1 MNDLA
6 LHPKTK
12 QHIELYLKKQPQ
24 VLILHGKNG
33 VGLFTIASKISLEI
47 TNKHSV
53 LHIAPDDKGVIKI
66 DIIRQLYGQTRT
78 KRATKL
84 FVLIDNADAMLAPAQ
99 NALLKL
105 LEDTPKNVVFLLTAH
120 HTQLLLPTIRSRAQE
135 IEVLPLTPKQTLE
148 FLKKFQG
155 LDETKQPQLL
165 FLGTGLPAELYRL
178 TNDQEYFSLRSQQ
191 MSKAKD
197 FLAKSLYEKLVI
209 IYKLPN
215 DRSTALTLNQ
225 DAMHIIDNTL
235 RIRPKVELASLL
247 EKFLDADYRIRSDG
261 HVRTQLLR
269 LAVSIATA

>member
-1 MNDLA
+1 MNELS
-6 LHPKTK
+6 LHPRTK
-12 QHIELYLKKQPQ
+12 LQIELHLKRQPQ
-24 VLILHGKNG
+24 VLVLHGKNG
-33 VGLFTIASKISLEI
+33 VGLYTIASKMSLEM
-47 TNKHSV
+47 TGKHNV
-53 LHIAPDDKGVIKI
+53 LHIAPDDKGAIKI
-66 DIIRQLYGQTRT
+66 DTIRQLYGQTRA
-78 KRATKL
+78 KRTAKL
-84 FVLIDNADAMLAPAQ
+84 VILIDNADAMLAPAQ

-135 IEVLPLTPKQTLE
+135 IEVLPLSPKQTLE
-148 FLKKFQG
+148 FLQKSKDF
-155 LDETKQPQLL
+155 DKTKQPQLL
-165 FLGTGLPAELYRL
+165 FLGEGLPAELYRL

-225 DAMHIIDNTL
+225 DVMHILNSTL
-235 RIRPKVELASLL
+235 RARPKAELASLL
-247 EKFLDADYRIRSDG
+247 VKFLDTDNRIRSDG

-269 LAVSIATA
+269 LAVNIATA